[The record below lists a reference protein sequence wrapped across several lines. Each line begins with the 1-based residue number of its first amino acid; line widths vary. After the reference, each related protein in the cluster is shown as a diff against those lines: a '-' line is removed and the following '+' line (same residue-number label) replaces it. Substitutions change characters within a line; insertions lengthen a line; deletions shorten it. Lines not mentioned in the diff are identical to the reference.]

1 MSEYIPNSK
10 EQSFALWQ
18 QKQNETVT
26 ELKLQKRK
34 NELYALVRRVI
45 KNELTPLQQQ
55 IVHLLWYEGK
65 SATDAA
71 KILCIDRSTLFRK
84 EKQIN
89 EIIYDKL
96 KYAMEY
102 RYGKSFSEQTV
113 ELINQN
119 TAACCPLEGRTI
131 SERLRSLRLKQNLST
146 KEISEL
152 TGIRKSR
159 LDFIEQE
166 GEQLNMDELVKLSA
180 LYRTTTDYIV
190 SGR

>member
-1 MSEYIPNSK
+1 M
-10 EQSFALWQ
+10 
-18 QKQNETVT
+18 
-26 ELKLQKRK
+26 RK
-34 NELYALVRRVI
+34 VV
-45 KNELTPLQQQ
+45 KNELTPCQQQ

-65 SATDAA
+65 SISEAA
-71 KILCIDRSTLFRK
+71 AELSMDRSTLFRK

-102 RYGKSFSEQTV
+102 RFGKSFSEQTV
-113 ELINQN
+113 ELIHSN
-119 TAACCPLEGRTI
+119 APACCPVEGRSI

-146 KEISEL
+146 KDISEL

-166 GEQLNMDELVKLSA
+166 GEQLNMDELSILSS

-190 SGR
+190 HGR

>member
-1 MSEYIPNSK
+1 MSDYITNKSSLSHWHK
-10 EQSFALWQ
+10 
-18 QKQNETVT
+18 KQHENAN

-34 NELYALVRRVI
+34 NELYALVRKVV
-45 KNELTPLQQQ
+45 KNELTPCQQQ

-65 SATDAA
+65 SISEAA
-71 KILCIDRSTLFRK
+71 AELSMDRSTLFRK

-102 RYGKSFSEQTV
+102 RFGKSFSEQTV
-113 ELINQN
+113 ELIHSN
-119 TAACCPLEGRTI
+119 APACCPVEGRSI

-146 KEISEL
+146 KDISEL

-166 GEQLNMDELVKLSA
+166 GEQLNMDELSILSS

-190 SGR
+190 HGR